1 MLVLKLLLLALIAH
15 PGSCWLSS
23 LSRRGRSQLARL
35 AEPKDSWSD
44 LPLNE
49 VFFKQGGLEKLE
61 RDLAE
66 AESRKLQ
73 EDQTKL
79 GTMEST
85 TRRMG
90 TASPPRIDSQ
100 PQQPDRVSDVAGSP
114 SKNATAKLPFL
125 DVESIGLKG
134 RWIERSGNFILRPP
148 QATSDSTIR
157 QPLGVIHFLGG
168 AFVGAAPH
176 LTYRYLLESLS
187 EAGYVVVATPYRLDF
202 DYVRSCDTILTK
214 FDAVAVELAA
224 EYGPVPVIGLGHS
237 CGALL
242 QVLITSL
249 FPDAPRAA
257 NVLISFNNRPAA
269 KSIPGLDEIVV
280 PLSEALMQDGEQGT
294 SSRGAVA
301 GLRSTFESSLQAYAD
316 SALAPS
322 FINSEVLPLLQQ
334 GIEIVDQIPPL
345 LRDIASGTREFSPTP
360 ADTKEVCRRMYRA
373 RRTLLLKFD
382 NDDLDESVAIEKVLR
397 EANTIMR
404 MKRPMVEMD
413 VELRILTGTHIT
425 PLTQDVVLE
434 PPEGVPD
441 LLEPLRSRVRSNF
454 LQTVDEVNDAVI
466 SFLSPL
472 TNIKAAV

>member
-1 MLVLKLLLLALIAH
+1 M
-15 PGSCWLSS
+15 
-23 LSRRGRSQLARL
+23 
-35 AEPKDSWSD
+35 
-44 LPLNE
+44 
-49 VFFKQGGLEKLE
+49 
-61 RDLAE
+61 
-66 AESRKLQ
+66 
-73 EDQTKL
+73 
-79 GTMEST
+79 
-85 TRRMG
+85 
-90 TASPPRIDSQ
+90 
-100 PQQPDRVSDVAGSP
+100 
-114 SKNATAKLPFL
+114 
-125 DVESIGLKG
+125 
-134 RWIERSGNFILRPP
+134 
-148 QATSDSTIR
+148 
-157 QPLGVIHFLGG
+157 GG

-187 EAGYVVVATPYRLDF
+187 EAGYVVVATPYRLGF
-202 DYVRSCDTILTK
+202 DYVSTCDSILTK

-269 KSIPGLDEIVV
+269 LSIPGLDELVA
-280 PLSEALMQDGEQGT
+280 PLSEVVMQEGEQGANI
-294 SSRGAVA
+294 RAAVS
-301 GLRSTFESSLQAYAD
+301 GLRTAFETSLRAYAA

-322 FINSEVLPLLQQ
+322 FVGKEVLPLLQQ

-345 LRDIASGTREFSPTP
+345 LGDIASGTREFSPTP
-360 ADTKEVCRRMYRA
+360 ADTREVCRRMYRA

-434 PPEGVPD
+434 PPEGMPD

-472 TNIKAAV
+472 SNIRPSV